1 MAKWPPEGIHLPA
14 QAKKVVASYP
24 GLVATLILKGRKQ
37 SIELFGKEPAEIVI
51 PYNKEQLDALLMFD
65 ENWQI
70 AIGNYFGQI
79 LHHLPAHVLLNF
91 MSKHPVIFPVRCK
104 YSPISDA
111 LMVFTDRS
119 ANGRASIVTRDQH
132 KVLRM
137 QETLA
142 QRAHSCYRG
151 FCYACRGGI

>member
-1 MAKWPPEGIHLPA
+1 
-14 QAKKVVASYP
+14 
-24 GLVATLILKGRKQ
+24 
-37 SIELFGKEPAEIVI
+37 
-51 PYNKEQLDALLMFD
+51 MFD